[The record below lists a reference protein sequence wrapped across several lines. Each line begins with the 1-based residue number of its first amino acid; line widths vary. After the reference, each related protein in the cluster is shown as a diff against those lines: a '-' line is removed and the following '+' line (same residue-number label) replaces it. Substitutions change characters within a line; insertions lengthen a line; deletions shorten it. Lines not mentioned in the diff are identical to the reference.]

1 MRLPFTFT
9 TQMPE
14 HRSRRNTMTN
24 DLRPQLASP
33 ATMFRPNLRPT
44 RPPRHVLQPLR
55 PSKAQ
60 ASSLTAATMGA
71 CPRPRRKTCL
81 WSREISPT
89 ALISCRA
96 GVCRFQTPRATSQLT
111 LPTAV
116 PPRPQTALPCA
127 RRAREGGSPA
137 DQQAGFLAFRAAR
150 KVLMLVGSN

>member
-1 MRLPFTFT
+1 
-9 TQMPE
+9 
-14 HRSRRNTMTN
+14 MTN
-24 DLRPQLASP
+24 DNNHLRPQLASP
-33 ATMFRPNLRPT
+33 AMMFRPNLRPT
-44 RPPRHVLQPLR
+44 RPPHHVLRLLH

-71 CPRPRRKTCL
+71 CPRPHRKTFL

-96 GVCRFQTPRATSQLT
+96 GVCRLQPPRAASQLT

-116 PPRPQTALPCA
+116 PPRPQTALSCS
-127 RRAREGGSPA
+127 RRAKGGSPA
-137 DQQAGFLAFRAAR
+137 DQKAGFLAFRAAR